1 MCYLAAICCD
11 PFSEHVGDVCLPLAC
26 SFPLLV
32 CPVVLGTQ
40 GIKQQGFRLPVLR
53 VAVPVS
59 CLYWGGLGYGQCM
72 LRNTTWLLHAC
83 VSAWQPGACSATC
96 CEQTFSPA
104 RPPYQCHGIAL
115 ARLSGCVFSVKSG
128 LLRHVAEEGCGMLQA
143 GPLRGTCLQCAGIR
157 VQKGV
162 VCVCALARDR
172 LSEMHACVHHVC
184 VSDCTCLRGLVC
196 VVA

>member
-53 VAVPVS
+53 IAVPVS
-59 CLYWGGLGYGQCM
+59 ACTGVGWG
-72 LRNTTWLLHAC
+72 TA
-83 VSAWQPGACSATC
+83 SACSEHYVVATCMRVSLVLAVLLCCPGIATC
-96 CEQTFSPA
+96 CEQTFSP
-104 RPPYQCHGIAL
+104 
-115 ARLSGCVFSVKSG
+115 VFGKIWTSAPCRSHQEQH
-128 LLRHVAEEGCGMLQA
+128 LFCGRGVWHAA
-143 GPLRGTCLQCAGIR
+143 GRISAGTCLQCAGIR

-162 VCVCALARDR
+162 VCVFARLLA
-172 LSEMHACVHHVC
+172 
-184 VSDCTCLRGLVC
+184 TG
-196 VVA
+196 